1 MDMETRIL
9 IVDDEE
15 VMCDMVSDFLEQFG
29 YGTDIADSVR
39 PALELMKSRDYDIVL
54 TDKNMPDVDGT
65 MQGGMEILRF
75 AKTNLPD
82 TAVIMMT
89 GYATIETAIEA
100 MKLGA
105 FDYIVKPFSVRGL
118 KERIDRAL
126 EYRSFINPESTL
138 HIYKSLHDSILN
150 LLEERRGLSEEG
162 LHETLRAVDEKID
175 HFFRAQK
182 EWERVILLQREALA
196 TIAGCAEAL
205 RESINEKD
213 SALPLVERICEESG
227 KRL

>member
-1 MDMETRIL
+1 MDTRIL

-29 YGTDIADSVR
+29 HRSDMAGSVK
-39 PALELMKSRDYDIVL
+39 PALKLMESRDYDIVL
-54 TDKNMPDVDGT
+54 TDKNMPDADGT
-65 MQGGMEILRF
+65 MGGGMEILRF

-82 TAVIMMT
+82 TAVLMMT

-105 FDYIVKPFSVRGL
+105 FDYIVKPFSVRDL

-126 EYRSFINPESTL
+126 EYRSFINPASTL

-150 LLEERRGLSEEG
+150 LVEDRRCLSAEG

-175 HFFRAQK
+175 HFFKAQK
-182 EWERVILLQREALA
+182 EWERAIILQREALA
-196 TIAGCAEAL
+196 TIAGCAEVL
-205 RESINEKD
+205 RESIPETD
-213 SALPLVERICEESG
+213 ATFPLVERICLESG